1 MRMIKQGLIPDVVTN
16 NILMDGFYKVDTLQ
30 VIKLFKQMKYGIH
43 VHDMITYMTCTYEL
57 YKVRHIPRGQQ
68 SIA

>member
-1 MRMIKQGLIPDVVTN
+1 
-16 NILMDGFYKVDTLQ
+16 MDGFCKLDTLEEIQ
-30 VIKLFKQMKYGIH
+30 LYKQIKDGIH
-43 VHDMITYMTCTYEL
+43 VPDMITYMTCTYEL